1 MHPFHCLCGLIGGG
15 AKGRPHPPPP
25 LPPPPMFYVG
35 LFCVNLLALY
45 YAFLLEYIALN
56 LGIAVLP
63 PEDMDHALGGLGT
76 LSGQGFGLFD
86 RDAGAGVG
94 LGDGEALDVA
104 WD

>member
-1 MHPFHCLCGLIGGG
+1 
-15 AKGRPHPPPP
+15 
-25 LPPPPMFYVG
+25 MFYVG

-56 LGIAVLP
+56 LGIAFLP

-76 LSGQGFGLFD
+76 LSGPGLGLFD
-86 RDAGAGVG
+86 RDVGAEMG
-94 LGDGEALDVA
+94 LGDGEVLDAA